1 MSQPGGVGAA
11 AQKDGPPIVSE
22 PVVYQAGGFR
32 KVILAFAFLLL
43 LPFFVSLPVM
53 LYQRLAKGTL
63 ADTWG
68 LIVLAVGFT
77 LIMLF
82 LLFELIYSIRARIML
97 GERGIRLSVPAG
109 RFGMP
114 ALVYRQAEIPYADI
128 SSVETRCEIYGGS
141 IAPVLMRQVRLVTKS
156 GEQHSLGY
164 VSEADTD
171 PLFPLKEIAERLCRN
186 CGVQLV
192 ERESVRRPT
201 RRLFMGLADESA
213 NVPVTSDMVTALNR
227 NHNRFM
233 LGLVGLMAALL
244 TAGIIIDFS
253 TGDID
258 RGERARDAVQVKK
271 TATPPKK

>member
-1 MSQPGGVGAA
+1 MSQPGNVGAA
-11 AQKDGPPIVSE
+11 TQQGGPPMAPE
-22 PVVYQAGGFR
+22 PVVYQAGGLR
-32 KVILAFAFLLL
+32 KVILAFVFLLL

-53 LYQRLAKGTL
+53 LYQRLAKGAL

-68 LIVLAVGFT
+68 LIVLAAGFT
-77 LIMLF
+77 LVMLF

-97 GERGIRLSVPAG
+97 GENGIRLSVPAG

-114 ALVYRQAEIPYADI
+114 ALVYRRAEIPYSEIA
-128 SSVETRCEIYGGS
+128 SVETRCEIYGGA
-141 IAPVLMRQVRLVTKS
+141 IAPVLMRQVRVVTKS

-171 PLFPLKEIAERLCRN
+171 PLFPLKDIAECLCRN

-201 RRLFMGLADESA
+201 RRLFMGLAEESG
-213 NVPVTSDMVTALNR
+213 NVPVTSDMVAQLNR

-233 LGLVGLMAALL
+233 LGLVGVMVALL
-244 TAGIIIDFS
+244 AAGIIIDFS
-253 TGDID
+253 TAEID
-258 RGERARDAVQVKK
+258 RGERARDAVQAKK
-271 TATPPKK
+271 TVTPPKK